1 MELPVKALQHNHGHG
16 SQDYFCN
23 QLRIGKAIHGEDPI
37 QKNQGRNLQNQLAQN
52 REEQGNPSVSERLEN
67 ADCEEIH
74 PEKRKDQTKA
84 SQKAGSILDDCR
96 IIHKQTNQVSGKNKV
111 EDSDSN
117 HNGNQSPEGKID
129 RLLHAGIKLSGI
141 GVADNRHTA
150 LGKAKGHLHGNLID
164 PMAATASGP

>member
-74 PEKRKDQTKA
+74 PEKRKDQPLRKLVPYWMIVGLSINSRTRFPEKTK
-84 SQKAGSILDDCR
+84 
-96 IIHKQTNQVSGKNKV
+96 
-111 EDSDSN
+111 
-117 HNGNQSPEGKID
+117 
-129 RLLHAGIKLSGI
+129 
-141 GVADNRHTA
+141 
-150 LGKAKGHLHGNLID
+150 
-164 PMAATASGP
+164 